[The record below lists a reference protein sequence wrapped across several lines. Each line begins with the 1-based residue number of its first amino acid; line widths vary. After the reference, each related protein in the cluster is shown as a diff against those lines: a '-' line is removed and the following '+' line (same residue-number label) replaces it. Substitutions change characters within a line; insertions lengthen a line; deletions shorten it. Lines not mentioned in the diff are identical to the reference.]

1 MLKYIFF
8 KVESDYIESLLSL
21 IKIPQPVIHEE
32 EKDVYL
38 GENLENKVI
47 GYIIFLKL
55 YLIPAREYLARKKFA
70 RNIFKCVY
78 LSLFI
83 ITKLFFFKVL
93 ISFPL
98 G

>member
-1 MLKYIFF
+1 M
-8 KVESDYIESLLSL
+8 SL

-38 GENLENKVI
+38 GENLENKVNRL
-47 GYIIFLKL
+47 YYFFSKL
-55 YLIPAREYLARKKFA
+55 YLIPAQEYLARKKLA

-83 ITKLFFFKVL
+83 NAQLF
-93 ISFPL
+93 
-98 G
+98 